1 MKTKTSKLITIIKSI
16 FTSVLIISGS
26 VALPILFK
34 PFYYI
39 HINIMELNSKVGLTI
54 EQVKQAYSEVI
65 NYCIGLQPQFS
76 AGVFKFSESGASHFA
91 DVRSLFIFDLACVV
105 IGIAVLLIV
114 YFICKKKNIK
124 EYRFKNKGSL
134 FYGSSI
140 TLVSFVL
147 VGLLASIN
155 FDKAFT
161 IFHKIFFPGKENWV
175 FSYKT
180 DPIIYVLP
188 QTFFMNCAIL
198 ILISVILS
206 CSICIYLDRKSRYL
220 SNK

>member
-1 MKTKTSKLITIIKSI
+1 METKTSKLITVIKSI

-39 HINIMELNSKVGLTI
+39 HINIMELNYKVGLTI
-54 EQVKQAYSEVI
+54 EQVKQAYNEVI
-65 NYCIGLQPQFS
+65 NYCIGLQPEFS

-105 IGIAVLLIV
+105 ISIAVLLIV

-175 FSYKT
+175 FSY
-180 DPIIYVLP
+180 
-188 QTFFMNCAIL
+188 
-198 ILISVILS
+198 
-206 CSICIYLDRKSRYL
+206 
-220 SNK
+220 